1 MSMMDPK
8 LSEDIA
14 SDACLTFLDRA
25 VPLIE
30 RGFEV
35 IPILPKEKRPCGSYG
50 PLSRTRDGATIQSWQ
65 EQFPQANVAI
75 VSNDEFCILESD
87 DLAQF
92 AQLIKNVTG
101 NDLPQTLTACG
112 SSENRPHFFFE
123 QSKLTHNVGNLKV
136 PGLFECR
143 FHNQYVVGPGS
154 VHPNGSIYRF
164 LNDSPVIPIPDWLV
178 SGLVH
183 LAQAQKTERRNPSGS
198 RNLDGKVVEG
208 GRHYELFSA
217 LGKQWNGEREFEE
230 LLEWARAWNEHN
242 CEPPMEDSRVVNDVR
257 DIMKLTPHVPGPKV
271 VLGSPGAGQPTEQPA
286 EPTQP
291 KETWSSMSVNELA
304 LMDIPDRNA
313 IVCENG
319 AVLFYEASIN
329 QILAWRG
336 VGKTNFGLGLADAI
350 AGGGQLLD
358 FKTDKPRQ
366 VLYVDGE
373 LPLKQLQERVQERV
387 QPHNRS
393 KVQLLNPEMLT
404 PVRGMNLLDPRDF
417 DALRDLVERN
427 RTEVLVLDSQNQL
440 MKGDSNDPEFHE
452 HRQEV
457 LRALRWMG
465 LCVIEMHHTGKSG
478 LQRGISR
485 NDDIL
490 DVQIHLKKVAD
501 WEAGDGLLFEL
512 GYEKV
517 RHAAALTSGYLVTL
531 EDGQWAKR
539 ATDEVKAAAE
549 LFQEGKTER
558 EVARALKCSNGKAHK
573 LRNQAMKAGLLK
585 PTIALGVTGAG

>member
-1 MSMMDPK
+1 
-8 LSEDIA
+8 
-14 SDACLTFLDRA
+14 
-25 VPLIE
+25 
-30 RGFEV
+30 
-35 IPILPKEKRPCGSYG
+35 
-50 PLSRTRDGATIQSWQ
+50 
-65 EQFPQANVAI
+65 
-75 VSNDEFCILESD
+75 
-87 DLAQF
+87 
-92 AQLIKNVTG
+92 
-101 NDLPQTLTACG
+101 
-112 SSENRPHFFFE
+112 
-123 QSKLTHNVGNLKV
+123 
-136 PGLFECR
+136 
-143 FHNQYVVGPGS
+143 
-154 VHPNGSIYRF
+154 
-164 LNDSPVIPIPDWLV
+164 
-178 SGLVH
+178 
-183 LAQAQKTERRNPSGS
+183 
-198 RNLDGKVVEG
+198 
-208 GRHYELFSA
+208 
-217 LGKQWNGEREFEE
+217 
-230 LLEWARAWNEHN
+230 
-242 CEPPMEDSRVVNDVR
+242 
-257 DIMKLTPHVPGPKV
+257 VPGPKV

-373 LPLKQLQERVQERV
+373 LPLRQLQERVQERV